1 MIVAMILR
9 ALCTGQPCRRGRR
22 KWSKMDALDNWTA
35 LRCTADGQSHH
46 GHGGGVVTGKEE
58 RAASLLEALSAL
70 WTLAGSPS
78 DRDLEARAALTG
90 RKLARSTANN
100 IRNGKVNPSWDKV
113 EAFVAA
119 CLNYAQARHPRIVLP
134 DEYAA
139 MSQWRARYEFSA
151 DGARKEPSGKTA
163 AGAGRSLQLPRSLE
177 SRAKLLDPHRG
188 VAKFVGRSIQLE
200 KLIGWCRND
209 APKSL
214 RLLTGPGGIGKTRL
228 ALELVRQLE
237 EERWQCGWAGDRLE
251 SRALAELRADT
262 SGPILLV
269 VDYAETRVGLDQLL
283 REAVADKGKVRVLLL
298 ARSAGQWW
306 ELLGA
311 GEGAIRDLLADAR
324 MPLPE
329 VVSESVSDEEHVRR
343 AVPVFAG
350 ALGLEA
356 PEPGSVTVLSHGRR
370 TRILELHAAALVSV
384 LEWNAHPGIGPT
396 IDLAGVLGELLK
408 HEERFW
414 VGTAL
419 AQELMSGVGGLTP
432 ALLQQIVAAGCLLG
446 AADEAEAVELLGRVP
461 GAPQTAKVAAWLR
474 ELYPSAGHSREWLG
488 TIEPDRLAERLVVS
502 QLATS
507 AGLAKSCLSDLSE
520 RQARRALLLL
530 ARAATE
536 DDIAERLLRRLL
548 PLAAQVVEDIDAP
561 LPVLVSIAN
570 AIPYPSM
577 VLATAHAA
585 ITRKILESSA
595 AENHPAE
602 HARWLTVRGLTLA
615 QLGRPEE
622 ALPVTQQAVAA
633 YRALAQAN
641 PDRYRAD
648 LAASLTG
655 LGLGLYEIGHAAEAL
670 AATQE
675 AADLYRVLAAASPGK
690 FELDL
695 AATLANLGARLS
707 EVGRSADAL
716 AVTQEAVGLLREP
729 PATATGRYWPD
740 LAATLTNLGAR
751 LSEARRFA
759 EAAAVTRESVALYRE
774 LASASPDQHRPD
786 LAAALGNLGDRTADQ
801 GLPAEALRYT
811 QEAATLLQELV
822 ADSPDRYLPNVA
834 GTLASIGAQLL
845 DMGRSDE
852 ALYAA
857 QEALRLYRELAV
869 SNPEWYRPSLAS
881 TLSTMARVLSILQ
894 CAGKAVGACQEA
906 VGLYRQLCSSNP
918 GRYNN
923 DLARRLVDLGAYN
936 AELGRPV
943 DALAAEQAA
952 AGLFREMAAADPDRY
967 QPDYTL
973 ILMILGARLSE
984 LGRHRDAL
992 AVVREAVSNYRTL
1005 SAENPDYRPNLA
1017 LALTIVGTMLALSDR
1032 PVDALRREAEAIG
1045 IYRELVAGS
1054 PGRYRPHLAASL
1066 TSVALQLSV
1075 LGRPAEALAATR
1087 EALSLYKED
1096 AVGTGQDVSISG
1108 MATGALQDREG
1119 VLGGVPGFR
1128 SDPEVF
1134 GTLSE
1139 ATNRYRQLSA
1149 CNPGYRPDLALA
1161 LIGLGSEFSAA
1172 DMSAEAVSAVR
1183 EAVGIYRELA
1193 QADAYWYMPNLA
1205 LALLILDTH
1214 LSATGRLEEALPA
1227 IQEAVELYR
1236 ALAEYNPPHYRPVLA
1251 VCLDILGS
1259 RLADLGRPDVALAS
1273 TREALLIYR
1282 DQVAGNRSKS
1292 SRGSVAGTD
1301 SRKDGAA
1308 GSTVSHESLQAARE
1322 AVQLQQTLTVVN
1334 PRRFRP
1340 SLASSLTRLAAAMSE
1355 AGNFN
1360 TALSSQQKAVRE
1372 YRKLCTAD
1380 PIRYR
1385 EDLARA
1391 ISEEAS
1397 ILRRLGRDDE
1407 ADALLEEARRP
1418 ELL

>member
-1 MIVAMILR
+1 MA
-9 ALCTGQPCRRGRR
+9 GEE
-22 KWSKMDALDNWTA
+22 
-35 LRCTADGQSHH
+35 
-46 GHGGGVVTGKEE
+46 EE
-58 RAASLLEALSAL
+58 RAATLLEALSAL
-70 WTLAGSPS
+70 WALAGKPS
-78 DRDLEARAALTG
+78 NRDLEACAARTG
-90 RKLARSTANN
+90 RKLARSTASN
-100 IRNGKVNPSWDKV
+100 IRNGNVNPTWDKI
-113 EAFVAA
+113 EAFVTA
-119 CLNYAQARHPRIVLP
+119 CRKYAQMRHPRIVLP
-134 DEYAA
+134 DEYAD
-139 MSQWRARYEFSA
+139 MSQWFARYEFFA
-151 DGARKEPSGKTA
+151 DGAGKEPSGKTA
-163 AGAGRSLQLPRSLE
+163 DGAGRSLQLPRSLE

-188 VAKFVGRSIQLE
+188 VAKFVGRSIELE
-200 KLIGWCRND
+200 GLIGWCLDD
-209 APKSL
+209 AAEPL

-228 ALELVRQLE
+228 ALELIRQLE
-237 EERWQCGWAGDRLE
+237 EERWQCGWAGDRRE
-251 SRALAELRADT
+251 SRALADLRAVT

-269 VDYAETRVGLDQLL
+269 VDYAETRVGLDLLL

-306 ELLGA
+306 DLLRA
-311 GEGAIRDLLADAR
+311 GEGAIRDLVADAR
-324 MPLPE
+324 MPLSE
-329 VVSESVSDEEHVRR
+329 IVSESVSDEEHVRR
-343 AVPVFAG
+343 AVPVFAR

-370 TRILELHAAALVSV
+370 ARILELHAAALVSV
-384 LEWNAHPGIGPT
+384 LEWNADPGIGPT
-396 IDLAGVLGELLK
+396 IDLAGVLGELLR

-414 VGTAL
+414 VGTAF

-432 ALLQQIVAAGCLLG
+432 VLLRRIVAAGCLLG
-446 AADEAEAVELLGRVP
+446 AADEAEAVDLLGRVP

-474 ELYPSAGHSREWLG
+474 ELYPPTGHSREWLG

-507 AGLAKSCLSDLSE
+507 AELAKACLSDLSE

-585 ITRKILESSA
+585 ITRKILEFSV

-633 YRALAQAN
+633 YRTLARAN

-648 LAASLTG
+648 LAASLAG
-655 LGLGLYEIGHAAEAL
+655 LGIGLSETGRAAEAL

-675 AADLYRVLAAASPGK
+675 AADLYRVLTAASPGR

-695 AATLANLGARLS
+695 ASTLANLGTRLS

-716 AVTQEAVGLLREP
+716 TVTQEAVGLLREP
-729 PATATGRYWPD
+729 PAMANDRYWPD

-751 LSEARRFA
+751 LAEARQLA

-774 LASASPDQHRPD
+774 LASASPDRHRPD
-786 LAAALGNLGDRTADQ
+786 LAAALGNLGARMAEQ

-811 QEAATLLQELV
+811 QEAAALLQELV

-834 GTLASIGAQLL
+834 GILASIGAQLL
-845 DMGRSDE
+845 DMGSSDE

-881 TLSTMARVLSILQ
+881 TLSMMARVLSVLQ
-894 CAGKAVGACQEA
+894 CAGKAVEACQEA
-906 VGLYRQLCSSNP
+906 VGHYRQLCSGNP
-918 GRYNN
+918 DRYNY
-923 DLARRLVDLGAYN
+923 DLTRCLVDLGAYN
-936 AELGRPV
+936 AELGRPSE
-943 DALAAEQAA
+943 ALAAEQAA
-952 AGLFREMAAADPDRY
+952 AGLFRELAAADPDRY
-967 QPDYTL
+967 LPDYTL
-973 ILMILGARLSE
+973 SLMILGARLSQ

-992 AVVREAVSNYRTL
+992 TVVREAVSNYRTL
-1005 SAENPDYRPNLA
+1005 SAENPDWYRPNLA
-1017 LALTIVGTMLALSDR
+1017 LALMIVGTLLALSDL
-1032 PVDALRREAEAIG
+1032 PVDALRREAEAAG

-1066 TSVALQLSV
+1066 TSVALRLSI

-1096 AVGTGQDVSISG
+1096 VVGTGQDATISE
-1108 MATGALQDREG
+1108 MATGALRDRAG
-1119 VLGGVPGFR
+1119 IPGGMPGFR
-1128 SDPEVF
+1128 PDSEVF
-1134 GTLSE
+1134 RTLSE

-1149 CNPGYRPDLALA
+1149 WNPGYRPDLALA

-1172 DMSAEAVSAVR
+1172 GLPAETVSAAR

-1193 QADAYWYMPNLA
+1193 QSDAYWYMPNLA
-1205 LALLILDTH
+1205 LALMILASH
-1214 LSATGRLEEALPA
+1214 LSATGRPEEALPA

-1251 VCLDILGS
+1251 VCLDTLGS
-1259 RLADLGRPDVALAS
+1259 LLDDLGRQDAALAV

-1282 DQVAGNRSKS
+1282 DQAAGNHSES
-1292 SRGSVAGTD
+1292 SGGPVARTD
-1301 SRKDGAA
+1301 SRKGGMA
-1308 GSTVSHESLQAARE
+1308 GSTVSYESLQAAQV
-1322 AVQLQQTLTVVN
+1322 AVRLQQTLTAVN
-1334 PRRFRP
+1334 PRRYRP
-1340 SLASSLTRLAAAMSE
+1340 MLASSLTRLAAAMSE

-1360 TALSSQQKAVRE
+1360 TALSSQQEAVRV
-1372 YRKLCTAD
+1372 YRKLCSTD

-1385 EDLARA
+1385 ADLARA

-1397 ILRRLGRDDE
+1397 IRGKLGRDDE
-1407 ADALLEEARRP
+1407 
-1418 ELL
+1418 